1 MQNQNLRVIFVDDYE
16 TVRVLF
22 QKCLNDL
29 GIQET
34 AEAENGKDALEKME
48 AALKEQRPFDVVFC
62 DWNMP
67 VMTGLELL
75 TTLRKH
81 ESFSKIPFI
90 MVTANSDESEVVEAM
105 RAGVSEYL
113 VKPFD
118 TKSLGRTIQRVI
130 ARYRSA
136 A

>member
-1 MQNQNLRVIFVDDYE
+1 MAQNLRILFVDDYE
-16 TVRVLF
+16 TVRILF
-22 QKCLNDL
+22 HRYLTDL
-29 GIQET
+29 GIECIV
-34 AEAENGKDALEKME
+34 EAENGKTALQKIQ
-48 AALKEQRPFDVVFC
+48 AAHAAKQPFDLIFC

-67 VMTGLELL
+67 VMNGLELL
-75 TTLRKH
+75 HALRKDPN
-81 ESFSKIPFI
+81 FNRLPFV

-130 ARYRSA
+130 ERYKTVA
-136 A
+136 

>member
-1 MQNQNLRVIFVDDYE
+1 MLSQNLRVLFVDDYE

-22 QKCLNDL
+22 QKCLGDL
-29 GIQET
+29 GVQDMS
-34 AEAENGKDALEKME
+34 EAENGKDALDKME
-48 AALKEQRPFDVVFC
+48 AAFKEQKPYDEIFC

-67 VMTGLELL
+67 VMNGLELL
-75 TTLRKH
+75 THLRKH
-81 ESFSKIPFI
+81 EHFSKIPFV

-130 ARYRSA
+130 ARYKSA